1 MLKNICTIMDHKRA
15 IIATAEFLKLAAE
28 TTNII
33 EWRFIYAFLE
43 IFNSVIFI

>member
-1 MLKNICTIMDHKRA
+1 MLKNICIIMDHKRA

-33 EWRFIYAFLE
+33 GDLFMHFLRYL
-43 IFNSVIFI
+43 IQ